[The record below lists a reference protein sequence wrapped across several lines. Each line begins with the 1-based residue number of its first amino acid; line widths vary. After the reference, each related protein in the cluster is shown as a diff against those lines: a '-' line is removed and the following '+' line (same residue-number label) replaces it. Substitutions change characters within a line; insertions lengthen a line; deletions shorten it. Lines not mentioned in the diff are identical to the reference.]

1 MIGDALAL
9 LGANACLLVAGVGVL
24 RLAAPRLRLADLG
37 LAYLAGVAAVGVLC
51 PLLLMAGLDLTLLEF
66 LLLCAGLFLTGF
78 LRRPRER
85 ALEPRPALS
94 DDRRL
99 ILLAAGITVAFLVL
113 LAVVVSFEPLYRT
126 DAWAQWTPK
135 ARAIVLLGGLDPR
148 VFSGEAYRGMNLDY
162 PLLVP
167 SLEAIDFRFMGFDTQ
182 ILHLQPFFLFVAY
195 LAALAALV
203 RDRVP
208 RTILWPILL
217 AIALAPT
224 LAIQTASLYADVPLA
239 VFFGLAGL
247 CGWRW
252 LGDGDRGSLA
262 LFGLFA
268 AAALATKIEGRIFV
282 GVLALL
288 FVVLAWRGSR
298 ARALAT
304 AGAAGAAV
312 LVAVVPWRVWTHV
325 HDVPINFPE
334 GNAFSPSFLAA
345 HVGRIPHT
353 VQVLARDLLDPTA
366 WLLLVPVAL
375 AAVLLALRLSARKDE
390 AALVLGTFGL
400 SFAGLVWTYWSTPFD
415 LDWHLGTSATR
426 VIIAPALFCASF
438 APILLTRV
446 LESAR
451 TAARPLPGSELREQP
466 GPGAERR
473 HAPAASRAVE
483 QLGIAEDDP
492 AEP

>member
-1 MIGDALAL
+1 MIGDVLAL
-9 LGANACLLVAGVGVL
+9 LGANACLLAAGVGVL
-24 RLAAPRLRLADLG
+24 RLAGPRRPPARLADLG
-37 LAYLAGVAAVGVLC
+37 LAYLAGVAAVGVIS
-51 PLLLMAGLDLTLLEF
+51 PLLLMAGLDLTLPEV

-78 LRRPRER
+78 LRRGRE
-85 ALEPRPALS
+85 PAPE
-94 DDRRL
+94 RRL
-99 ILLAAGITVAFLVL
+99 RLADDLRVVLLAAGVTAAFLVL
-113 LAVVVSFEPLYRT
+113 LAVVVSFEPLYRS

-148 VFSGEAYRGMNLDY
+148 LFSSQAYRGMNLDY
-162 PLLVP
+162 PLLMP
-167 SLEAIDFRFMGFDTQ
+167 SLEAIDFRFMGFNTQ
-182 ILHLQPFFLFVAY
+182 VLHLQPLFLFVAY

-208 RTILWPILL
+208 RTVLWPILL

-282 GVLALL
+282 GALALL
-288 FVVLAWRGSR
+288 LVVIAWRGSR
-298 ARALAT
+298 ARAFAT
-304 AGAAGAAV
+304 AGVVAAAV
-312 LVAVVPWRVWTHV
+312 LLAVVPWDVWTRV
-325 HDVPINFPE
+325 HDVPVNFSE

-345 HVGRIPHT
+345 NTGRIPHT
-353 VQVLARDLLDPTA
+353 VYVLLRDLLDPTA
-366 WLLLVPVAL
+366 WLLLVPLGL
-375 AAVLLALRLSARKDE
+375 AAVLLSLRFSARRSE

-438 APILLTRV
+438 APVLLAGV
-446 LESAR
+446 LESA
-451 TAARPLPGSELREQP
+451 G
-466 GPGAERR
+466 
-473 HAPAASRAVE
+473 
-483 QLGIAEDDP
+483 DP
-492 AEP
+492 ASPARAELEARRALR